1 MAHLWMQEAANEWVV
16 VPLERDALALDAVP
30 PRRLAVNRAAEEARN
45 GAILMPFEQEGT
57 ERWALIDGGGRVR
70 INGHPPAAGLR
81 VLDDRDEIRT
91 VAGGTVYFST
101 ETRARVEEFPGAE
114 RPVHCPRCKLAI
126 DAGTPAVSCSRCAI
140 WHHQSDRYP
149 CWTYAERCALCDQET
164 DLDAGFRFSP
174 EDL

>member
-1 MAHLWMQEAANEWVV
+1 MAHLWMQEATGGWVI
-16 VPLERDALALDAVP
+16 VPLESDPLALDGMP
-30 PRRLAVNRAAEEARN
+30 PRRLQASRLAPEARG
-45 GAILMPFEQEGT
+45 GAFVMPFEQDGM
-57 ERWALIDGGGRVR
+57 ERWALVDDGGRVR

-81 VLDDRDEIRT
+81 ILEDRDEIRIA
-91 VAGGTVYFST
+91 AGATAFFSS
-101 ETRARVEEFPGAE
+101 EKAARVEPFPGAE

-126 DAGTPAVSCSRCAI
+126 DPGAPAVGCPRCAI

-164 DLDAGFRFSP
+164 ALDAGFRFSP